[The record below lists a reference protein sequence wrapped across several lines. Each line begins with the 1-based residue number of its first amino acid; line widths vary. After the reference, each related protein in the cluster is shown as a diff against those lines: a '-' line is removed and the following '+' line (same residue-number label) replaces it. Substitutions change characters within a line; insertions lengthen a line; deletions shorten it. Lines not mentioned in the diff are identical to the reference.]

1 MKDALGHGSNA
12 HGAGVAAIG
21 TTPLKPTWSK
31 SVKQNVEVARQIA
44 QAHGYDVKTYR
55 NPKSSYAAAV
65 HIHESGKIGISLNM
79 SKPYWRDPVGV
90 MQRATNLSS
99 NSPEHVIHHE
109 IGHMLYDPPDNFHTL
124 FHQDIARAHVSKY
137 AAMNPKEFV
146 SEVHAGMKAGKSY
159 PEHVMTAFRQ
169 YARPRK

>member
-21 TTPLKPTWSK
+21 RQWTKNKAKNLALAQQIARENGHEAVIVK
-31 SVKQNVEVARQIA
+31 SVGSGVAYHDWR
-44 QAHGYDVKTYR
+44 
-55 NPKSSYAAAV
+55 
-65 HIHESGKIGISLNM
+65 GISLNEN
-79 SKPYWRDPVGV
+79 SKFWRDPVGSAA
-90 MQRATNLSS
+90 RSTNLSS
-99 NSPEHVIHHE
+99 QVPEHVIHHE
-109 IGHMLYDPPDNFHTL
+109 IGHVLYDPPDNFMTL
-124 FHQDIARAHVSKY
+124 DHQDMARQHVSKY

-146 SEVHAGMKAGKSY
+146 SEVHAGMKAGKSF